1 MLMLSTSGCRRPG
14 RTHYH
19 LRPVLTV
26 VPGTDVRVRLHE
38 QDSSITASDLLNEL
52 IIRSDVLK

>member
-14 RTHYH
+14 RTRYH

-26 VPGTDVRVRLHE
+26 VPGTDEQIHLHE
-38 QDSSITASDLLNEL
+38 QDSPITASDLLNDL
-52 IIRSDVLK
+52 II